1 MSAREIHDC
10 ILVKCQLFNTEVKS
24 YSEANTLQQNGRLAE
39 RYKKVSY
46 RKQVTHQHLLSSG
59 ACSTLYGM

>member
-1 MSAREIHDC
+1 MSAREIHGY
-10 ILVKCQLFNTEVKS
+10 ILVKCQLFNAKGKS
-24 YSEANTLQQNGRLAE
+24 YLEANTLLKGRLAE